1 MNTQPST
8 SVASTPLDGS
18 VSWPGLDWATI
29 QASVRKTQLKIAQA
43 TRKADW
49 RKVKRLQRLLIHS
62 FHSRCLAV
70 RRVTENRGRRTPGI
84 DGETWETP
92 LAKLRGVKLLSR
104 RRGYCSKP
112 LRRVWIPTPGRQ
124 EKRPLGIPTML
135 DRAMQALHLMA
146 VEPVVE
152 SQSDPRSYGF
162 RPDRSTA
169 DAMVELFH
177 LLAPQVAPTWIL
189 EGDIKGFFDNISH
202 DWLCQNIPMDK
213 TILRKWLKTG
223 VVDQAHFVATDA
235 GTPQGGII
243 SPCLANATLNG
254 LEFLLKDH
262 LKKRFGALVAK
273 KTKVQVVRYADDFVV
288 MANSKELL
296 ENEVRPW
303 IEQFLFARGVALS
316 QDKTHI
322 VHIHQGFDFLGWNF
336 RKYVPKSSKRKA
348 KLMIK
353 PSKKNVSAFYRKVRD
368 IIKNSGALTQDALM
382 GRLNPVLRGWAQ
394 YHSPVVAKATFS
406 KLDNLI
412 FWRIFRWAKRR
423 HPRKSVGWIKRRY
436 YCSEIH
442 RAFVHP
448 LKGPDG
454 MVRFRQLY
462 MLADTAIVRHKRL
475 PLAYQPYDAEQEFK
489 WEALRVQ
496 RMLHKLRY
504 RRQIH
509 SLFRRQQGICALCGH
524 AISKDTGWHDHH
536 VVRRVDGGSD
546 KLENRALLHPDC
558 HLQCH
563 ELGLNKPLQY
573 NGLQKTTFRV
583 TGQ

>member
-1 MNTQPST
+1 
-8 SVASTPLDGS
+8 VADGAHVAEDMRFVG
-18 VSWPGLDWATI
+18 VSGATLIRPQLERLRDRAALGLVD
-29 QASVRKTQLKIAQA
+29 
-43 TRKADW
+43 
-49 RKVKRLQRLLIHS
+49 RLYVLSPDR
-62 FHSRCLAV
+62 
-70 RRVTENRGRRTPGI
+70 
-84 DGETWETP
+84 
-92 LAKLRGVKLLSR
+92 LSR
-104 RRGYCSKP
+104 KY
-112 LRRVWIPTPGRQ
+112 
-124 EKRPLGIPTML
+124 
-135 DRAMQALHLMA
+135 AHQALLM
-146 VEPVVE
+146 EE
-152 SQSDPRSYGF
+152 
-162 RPDRSTA
+162 
-169 DAMVELFH
+169 
-177 LLAPQVAPTWIL
+177 LLAC
-189 EGDIKGFFDNISH
+189 G
-202 DWLCQNIPMDK
+202 
-213 TILRKWLKTG
+213 
-223 VVDQAHFVATDA
+223 
-235 GTPQGGII
+235 
-243 SPCLANATLNG
+243 
-254 LEFLLKDH
+254 
-262 LKKRFGALVAK
+262 
-273 KTKVQVVRYADDFVV
+273 VQVVFLNHAIGVTPEE
-288 MANSKELL
+288 SLL
-296 ENEVRPW
+296 LQMQGMIAEYERAKIMERNR
-303 IEQFLFARGVALS
+303 RGKLHGAKRGSINVLS
-316 QDKTHI
+316 TAQDKTHI

-336 RKYVPKSSKRKA
+336 KKYVPKSSKRKA

-368 IIKNSGALTQDALM
+368 IIKNSGALTQNALM

-394 YHSPVVAKATFS
+394 NHSPVVAKATFS

-546 KLENRALLHPDC
+546 KLENRALLHLD
-558 HLQCH
+558 
-563 ELGLNKPLQY
+563 
-573 NGLQKTTFRV
+573 
-583 TGQ
+583 